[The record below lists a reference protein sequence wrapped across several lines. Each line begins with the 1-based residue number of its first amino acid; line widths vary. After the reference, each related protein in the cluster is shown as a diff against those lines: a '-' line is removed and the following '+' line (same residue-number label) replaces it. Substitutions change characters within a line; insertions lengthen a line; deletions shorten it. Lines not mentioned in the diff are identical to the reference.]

1 MAATLT
7 TRAKNAAK
15 KPARKKAAAKPAPK
29 AEVSDSAVLK
39 ATGKPLEHWFKV
51 LDRAAK
57 ARGEHSHK
65 AAAEHLHAQHA
76 MHEWW
81 CQMVTVLYERARGLR
96 DKHQRPDGYSVSV
109 SRTIAVPVSS
119 LYAAWSGTKK
129 WLEAE
134 PFTIRKATKDKSLRI
149 TWSDAT
155 SVEVMLYAKGAG
167 KSQVTVQHSKLKSA
181 AAGEKMKKFWGAALD
196 GLRAELEGAS

>member
-76 MHEWW
+76 MPEWW
-81 CQMVTVLYERARGLR
+81 CQMVTVLYERAHGLR
-96 DKHQRPDGYSVSV
+96 DKHQRPDGYSVSA
-109 SRTIAVPVSS
+109 SRTLNVAVPR
-119 LYAAWSGTKK
+119 LYAAWDGAKK
-129 WLEAE
+129 WLDAE
-134 PFTIRKATKDKSLRI
+134 PYTVRRATENKSLRI
-149 TWSDAT
+149 TWADGT
-155 SVEVMLYAKGAG
+155 NVEVMFYAKGAA

-181 AAGEKMKKFWGAALD
+181 AAGQRMKKFWGGALD
-196 GLRAELEGAS
+196 GLKAELEG

>member
-7 TRAKNAAK
+7 KRAKPAAK
-15 KPARKKAAAKPAPK
+15 KPARKKAAKAAPK
-29 AEVSDSAVLK
+29 PEVSDSAVLK
-39 ATGKPLEHWFKV
+39 ATGKPVEHWFKV
-51 LDRAAK
+51 LDRFAK
-57 ARGEHSHK
+57 SRGEHSHT
-65 AAAEHLHAQHA
+65 AAAEHLHTQHA
-76 MHEWW
+76 MPEWW
-81 CQMVTVLYERARGLR
+81 CQMVTVLYERARGHR
-96 DKHQRPDGYSVSV
+96 NKHQRPDGYSVSV

-134 PFTIRKATKDKSLRI
+134 PFTIRKATKNKSLRI

-155 SVEVMLYAKGAG
+155 SVEVMFYAKGPG

-181 AAGEKMKKFWGAALD
+181 AAGEKMKKFWGVALE
-196 GLRAELEGAS
+196 GLRAELKGAS